1 MNLLKIIFLI
11 NCLLILINTECTPD
25 DDSLLKLDKIRKFDD
40 CDKRVTKAELLENDA
55 YKCCYLHYKADTRNV
70 EADIHTCCLVTQSQ
84 YDNIKDT
91 IKNYEDSNDVDV
103 EKLDCKG
110 YDLQIRLLFLLLLLF
125 LY

>member
-70 EADIHTCCLVTQSQ
+70 EAEIHTCCLITQSQ
-84 YDNIKDT
+84 YT